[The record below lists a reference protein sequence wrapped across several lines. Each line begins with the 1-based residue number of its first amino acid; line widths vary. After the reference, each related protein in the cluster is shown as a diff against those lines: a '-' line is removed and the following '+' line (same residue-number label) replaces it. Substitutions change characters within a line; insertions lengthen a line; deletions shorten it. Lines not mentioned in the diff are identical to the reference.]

1 MSSSKIMAALE
12 RHEPIRCAVVGTGY
26 MGGGIAQVLALHGH
40 QVQLADIDAASTRRA
55 RERLLGE
62 GKRYADAGLF
72 PSDASELLAAN
83 LHAANSYEEALDGAS
98 YIAEAVPE
106 RIEIK
111 QAALESISSFAP
123 SDAVVGS
130 NTSSMPIR
138 QLSAFVSHPERFLGV
153 HWMNPAPFVPGVEM
167 IPGPVTEDAALE
179 SATHLI
185 ASLGK
190 VATRV
195 VDSAGFVANRLQFAL
210 YAEAARIVDEGLA
223 TPAEVDAVVS
233 STFGFR
239 LAFFG
244 PFAIGDMAGLDVY
257 ASSYETLQDRFGDR
271 FAMPKPVAEAMA
283 SGNLGIKTGEGL
295 LPLRQG
301 EVSELLKYRETAY
314 ARLSQLRAELGAPP
328 AFGQ

>member
-1 MSSSKIMAALE
+1 
-12 RHEPIRCAVVGTGY
+12 
-26 MGGGIAQVLALHGH
+26 VLALHGH
-40 QVQLADIDAASTRRA
+40 QVQLADIDAESTRRA
-55 RERLLGE
+55 RERLLAEGE
-62 GKRYADAGLF
+62 NHAAAGLF
-72 PSDASELLAAN
+72 PAEAPELLAAN
-83 LHAANSYEEALDGAS
+83 LHAASSYEAALDGAA
-98 YIAEAVPE
+98 YVAEAVPE
-106 RIEIK
+106 RVEIK
-111 QAALESISSFAP
+111 QAALESISTFAP
-123 SDAVVGS
+123 RDAVVGS

-138 QLSAFVSHPERFLGV
+138 QLSEFVSNPERFLGV

-167 IPGPVTEDAALE
+167 IPGPATKDAVLE
-179 SATHLI
+179 SATRLI

-233 STFGFR
+233 SSFGFR

-271 FAMPKPVAEAMA
+271 FAMPKPVAEAMD
-283 SGNLGIKTGEGL
+283 SGNLGVKTSEGL
-295 LPLRQG
+295 LPIRQD
-301 EVSELLKYRETAY
+301 EVPALLKYRETAY
-314 ARLSQLRAELGAPP
+314 ARLSQLRAELGEPP
-328 AFGQ
+328 AFGE